1 MSISSNT
8 VQQPTTKKSPLA
20 DFVAVRQAT
29 FVSRYQPVWQEFDSL
44 CESMGVELPFSTLDN
59 QAQTASNYAGNYAGN
74 YALTTPQPKKTR
86 QELQHNKAIGSYPL
100 VKLYRQICQ
109 HYALARQ
116 RHYSPQLVAQL
127 HQRVMIGHQL
137 IYQGNT
143 GYFSRFLTFLFY
155 VFPAR
160 LRQHKKLFWLAFSL
174 FVVPLVLMGLAC
186 YWNGE
191 MIYSVMSSGQVSMME
206 EMYNPANGHFGRSS
220 DRASDTDVMMFGHYI
235 RNNVGIDFQIYA
247 SGLFA
252 GIGTII
258 STVYNGVVIG
268 GVAGHLTRLGYGST
282 FWSFVCGHSAFELTA
297 AVIASTAGLRLAMP
311 LIAPYPYRRK
321 DAFIV
326 AGKQSVQILLGAAF
340 MTFLAAFIEAF
351 WSSSVL
357 IPNAVKYAVS
367 AILWTLVI
375 YYLTMAGRGYPLDD
389 ERGEIAILKAVKG
402 SKGIKGA
409 TQEKPTVSEDV
420 TL

>member
-1 MSISSNT
+1 MVSIPSKSPDS
-8 VQQPTTKKSPLA
+8 PTPKKSPLA

-29 FVSRYQPVWQEFDSL
+29 FVSRYQPSWQAFDDI
-44 CESMGVELPFSTLDN
+44 CDSMGVALPFANDKRHVQNL
-59 QAQTASNYAGNYAGN
+59 AQSAGNYKLAN
-74 YALTTPQPKKTR
+74 ADKVNHAAKITR
-86 QELQHNKAIGSYPL
+86 QQRRQNKAIGSYPL

-116 RHYSPQLVAQL
+116 RHYSPQLVAEL

-143 GYFSRFLTFLFY
+143 GYFSHFLTFIFY
-155 VFPAR
+155 IFPAR
-160 LRQHKKLFWLAFSL
+160 LRQHKHLFWLASSL

-191 MIYSVMSSGQVSMME
+191 MIYSVMPSDQVAMME

-220 DRASDTDVMMFGHYI
+220 DRASDTDVMMFGYYI
-235 RNNVGIDFQIYA
+235 RNNVGIDFQMYA

-252 GIGTII
+252 GIGTIL
-258 STVYNGVVIG
+258 STLYNGVVIG

-282 FWSFVCGHSAFELTA
+282 FWAFVCGHSAFELTA
-297 AVIASTAGLRLAMP
+297 AVIASTAGLRLALP
-311 LIAPYPYRRK
+311 LISPYPYRRK
-321 DAFIV
+321 EAFII
-326 AGKQSVQILLGAAF
+326 AGKQSIQILLGAAL

-351 WSSSVL
+351 WSSSAL

-367 AILWTLVI
+367 AILWALVM
-375 YYLTMAGRGYPLDD
+375 YYLLMAGRGYPLDD
-389 ERGEIAILKAVKG
+389 EREDKRLDKRVDKIATAKKDINA
-402 SKGIKGA
+402 
-409 TQEKPTVSEDV
+409 
-420 TL
+420 